1 MKYFILDSNSQQQGP
16 FTIYELKD
24 RGINEQTLVWAE
36 GMENWQPAWQVEEI
50 KRLLFDQPAGT
61 PPPPPHSTDSFSQ
74 TPSGQP
80 MSPQP
85 QQSHRALIA
94 GIIIAV
100 VVLVVLAITNPDR
113 RQHTD
118 AIARAFTE
126 AFDNEMDKS
135 GISDSALG
143 EIGNMIADRMTASMV
158 DQLLDYHNY
167 IIFSKSTIT
176 IVGKSYTVSWGLLGR
191 VFTVSNDR
199 LSQKLEKRLHLPTI
213 DRESTVVKE
222 TTAPDGTTSIDST
235 TVSRKGAEKIVDG
248 VSDIVKDQVEQNTD
262 SSTSSTINKLI
273 DDVKSLFN

>member
-74 TPSGQP
+74 TTPRQP

-100 VVLVVLAITNPDR
+100 IVLVVLAITNPDR

-126 AFDNEMDKS
+126 AFDNEMEKS

-176 IVGKSYTVSWGLLGR
+176 IADKSYTVSWGLLGR

-213 DRESTVVKE
+213 DRESTVVTE
-222 TTAPDGTTSIDST
+222 TTAPDGPPTLDST

-248 VSDIVKDQVEQNTD
+248 VSDNVKDQAEQNTD

>member
-74 TPSGQP
+74 TTPRQP

-176 IVGKSYTVSWGLLGR
+176 IAGKSYTVSWGLLGR

-273 DDVKSLFN
+273 DDVKSLLN

>member
-36 GMENWQPAWQVEEI
+36 GMDNWQPAWQVEEI

-74 TPSGQP
+74 TTPLQP

-100 VVLVVLAITNPDR
+100 IVLVVLAITNPDR

-126 AFDNEMDKS
+126 AFDNEMEKS
-135 GISDSALG
+135 GISDSALD

-176 IVGKSYTVSWGLLGR
+176 IADKSYTVSWGLLGR

>member
-74 TPSGQP
+74 TTPRQP

-135 GISDSALG
+135 GISESALG

-176 IVGKSYTVSWGLLGR
+176 IADKSYTVSWGLLGR

-262 SSTSSTINKLI
+262 SATSSTINKLI
-273 DDVKSLFN
+273 DDVKSLLN

>member
-74 TPSGQP
+74 TTPRQP

-126 AFDNEMDKS
+126 AFDNEMEKS
-135 GISDSALG
+135 GISGSALG

-176 IVGKSYTVSWGLLGR
+176 IVGKSCTVSWGLLGR

-273 DDVKSLFN
+273 DDVKSLLN

>member
-74 TPSGQP
+74 TTPRQP

-85 QQSHRALIA
+85 QQSHKALIA

-126 AFDNEMDKS
+126 AFDKEMEKS

-143 EIGNMIADRMTASMV
+143 EIGNMIADRMTTSMV

-222 TTAPDGTTSIDST
+222 TTAPDGSTSIDST

>member
-16 FTIYELKD
+16 FTIYELRD

-85 QQSHRALIA
+85 QQSHKALIA

-100 VVLVVLAITNPDR
+100 IVLVVLAITNPDR

-126 AFDNEMDKS
+126 AFDNEMEKS
-135 GISDSALG
+135 GISDSALD

-273 DDVKSLFN
+273 DDVKSLLN

>member
-74 TPSGQP
+74 TTPRQP

-248 VSDIVKDQVEQNTD
+248 VSDIVKDQVEQSTD

>member
-74 TPSGQP
+74 TTPRQP

-85 QQSHRALIA
+85 QQSHKALIA

-100 VVLVVLAITNPDR
+100 IVLVVLAITNPDR

-176 IVGKSYTVSWGLLGR
+176 IADKSYTVSWGLLGR

-248 VSDIVKDQVEQNTD
+248 VSDIVKDQVEQSTD
-262 SSTSSTINKLI
+262 SATSSTINKLI
-273 DDVKSLFN
+273 DDVKSLLN

>member
-50 KRLLFDQPAGT
+50 KRMLFDQPAGT

-74 TPSGQP
+74 TTPRQP

-126 AFDNEMDKS
+126 VFDNEMDKS
-135 GISDSALG
+135 GISESALG

-176 IVGKSYTVSWGLLGR
+176 IADKSYTVSWGLLGR

-262 SSTSSTINKLI
+262 SATSSTINKLI
-273 DDVKSLFN
+273 DDVKSLLN

>member
-100 VVLVVLAITNPDR
+100 VVLVVPAITNPDR

-126 AFDNEMDKS
+126 AFDNEMEKS

-176 IVGKSYTVSWGLLGR
+176 IADKSYTVSWGLLGR

-273 DDVKSLFN
+273 DDVKSLLN